1 MINTQSIFQQ
11 FKSEW
16 RLACQDPEFTQYEQD
31 EVLEKYKV
39 YVDNDPELGDLIEE
53 FINITR

>member
-16 RLACQDPEFTQYEQD
+16 KLACQDNNDVQGKQD
-31 EVLEKYKV
+31 EVLDKYRV
-39 YVDNDPELGDLIEE
+39 YADNDPDLNELIEE
-53 FINITR
+53 FINIIR